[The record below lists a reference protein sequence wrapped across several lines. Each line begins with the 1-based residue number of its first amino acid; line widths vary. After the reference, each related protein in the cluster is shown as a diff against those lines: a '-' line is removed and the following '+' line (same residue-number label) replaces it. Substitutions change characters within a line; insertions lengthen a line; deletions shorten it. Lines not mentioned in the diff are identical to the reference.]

1 MPTMSESQPSAKMA
15 AWKLP
20 TDLLA
25 EVKAVAVVTDTT
37 QQEIVAAALA
47 EWLERQRPRLTHS
60 NLRMV
65 NMLKN
70 RYLQAEKAGRET

>member
-1 MPTMSESQPSAKMA
+1 MSESQPSAKMA

-20 TDLLA
+20 TELLA
-25 EVKAVAVVTDTT
+25 DVKATAVVTDTT
-37 QQEIVAAALA
+37 QQEIVAAALT
-47 EWLERQRPRLTHS
+47 EWLERQRPRLARG

-70 RYLQAEKAGRET
+70 RYLQAEQAGRET